1 MPPTFAQ
8 VLFVKVRRGTRS
20 SVEARAH
27 LTGREVPVMTS
38 EIHLLESYPLAYG
51 TVPADLAEYEAVLK
65 ELVSENG
72 EV

>member
-1 MPPTFAQ
+1 
-8 VLFVKVRRGTRS
+8 
-20 SVEARAH
+20 
-27 LTGREVPVMTS
+27 MTS